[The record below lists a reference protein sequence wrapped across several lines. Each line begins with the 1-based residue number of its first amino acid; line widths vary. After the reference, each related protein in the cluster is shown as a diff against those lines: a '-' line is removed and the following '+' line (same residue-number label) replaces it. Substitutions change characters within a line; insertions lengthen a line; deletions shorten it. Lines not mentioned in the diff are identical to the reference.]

1 MGFWIFMLIM
11 DLLLPFTMIGF
22 GRYFMKKAPK
32 EINSVFGYRTS
43 MSMKNKDT
51 WEFAH
56 KYCGK
61 VWYVC
66 GMVMLPITV
75 IFMLLVIGK
84 NEDCVG
90 SIGGIICGV
99 QLIPLIGS
107 ILPTEIA
114 LKKNFDKNGTRRYI
128 QVLRDDE
135 RISMILIEN
144 AYMVDWCVR

>member
-1 MGFWIFMLIM
+1 MEFWIFMLIM

-43 MSMKNKDT
+43 MSIKNKDT
-51 WEFAH
+51 FEF
-56 KYCGK
+56 
-61 VWYVC
+61 WYVC

-107 ILPTEIA
+107 ILLTEIA
-114 LKKNFDKNGTRRYI
+114 LKKNFDKNGTRR
-128 QVLRDDE
+128 
-135 RISMILIEN
+135 
-144 AYMVDWCVR
+144 

>member
-75 IFMLLVIGK
+75 ILILSILVDTFISKISFPMQPGP
-84 NEDCVG
+84 E
-90 SIGGIICGV
+90 
-99 QLIPLIGS
+99 IGS
-107 ILPTEIA
+107 ISDA
-114 LKKNFDKNGTRRYI
+114 
-128 QVLRDDE
+128 
-135 RISMILIEN
+135 
-144 AYMVDWCVR
+144 